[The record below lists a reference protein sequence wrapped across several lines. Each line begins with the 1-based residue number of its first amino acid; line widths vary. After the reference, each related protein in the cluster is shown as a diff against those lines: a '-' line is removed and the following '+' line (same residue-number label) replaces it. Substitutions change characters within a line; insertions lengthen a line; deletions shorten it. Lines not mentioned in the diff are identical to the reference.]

1 MLSSALIRGEM
12 APEFDAVTFDGQK
25 VSLSRL
31 RQEGPVVLVFL
42 RGFG

>member
-1 MLSSALIRGEM
+1 MLIKEEA
-12 APEFDAVTFDGQK
+12 APEFDAVSFDGNK
-25 VSLSRL
+25 ISLSQL